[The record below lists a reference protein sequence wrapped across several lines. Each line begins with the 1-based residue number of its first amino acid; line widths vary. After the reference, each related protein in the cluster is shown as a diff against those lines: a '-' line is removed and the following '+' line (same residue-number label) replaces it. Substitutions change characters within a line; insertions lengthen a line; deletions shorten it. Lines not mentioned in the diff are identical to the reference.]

1 MSEITDLIRAVP
13 LFSELDGAEFAAL
26 EQMVETIGSLEGTVL
41 FQRGDA
47 SDSFYVVA
55 LGRADI
61 RIDSETVIPLGPGEF
76 FGEMGV
82 LNSAPRNADALAG
95 EDSIFLKVAKSE
107 FDKLLAMD
115 QGIAGKVM
123 KACLERGKA
132 FSVEAVDAGQASA
145 REILLFYSPR
155 GGAGTTTL
163 ATNFA
168 ARLAHLADENV
179 ALLDADLQFGNCH
192 VLLDSERGADL
203 AQIAGGRAEALTEEE
218 VASLVHELPSKVAL
232 VQSPA
237 KTEEADLV
245 KPAQLVGVAEHL
257 HARYGRLVID
267 TSSTLDERTLAL
279 IDISTKVFLVAE
291 PEIVSLTRIMDCL
304 RLFDLAGL
312 PMSRFEVVLNKTG
325 RGGFAVGDIERI
337 LKRPIYSEVGWD
349 RKTASAAIHDGKSVF
364 EVAKDSPVSVGVAN
378 LARKYL
384 NPFGASEGSDAT
396 LAPKK
401 AGFSFWGLFKD
412 AGEVEPAPRG

>member
-13 LFSELDGAEFAAL
+13 LFAELDDTEFQQL

-41 FQRGDA
+41 FSKGDP

-61 RIDSETVIPLGPGEF
+61 KIDEETVIPLGPGEF

-82 LNSAPRNADALAG
+82 LNSAPRNADAYAG
-95 EDSIFLKVAKSE
+95 EDSIFLKVAKTD

-115 QGIAGKVM
+115 EGIAGKVM

-132 FSVEAVDAGQASA
+132 FSVEAVAPSEASA
-145 REILLFYSPR
+145 RELLLFYSPR
-155 GGAGTTTL
+155 GGAGTTTM
-163 ATNFA
+163 ASNFT
-168 ARLAHLADENV
+168 ARLAHLADEKV

-192 VLLDSERGADL
+192 VLLHADGGADL
-203 AQIAGGRAEALTEEE
+203 AQTAGGRAEPLTEDE
-218 VASLVHELPSKVAL
+218 VKSLVQELPSKVAL
-232 VQSPA
+232 VRSPA

-257 HARYGRLVID
+257 HATYGRLVID

-279 IDISTKVFLVAE
+279 IDVATKVFLVAE

-312 PMSRFEVVLNKTG
+312 PSSRFEVVLNKTG
-325 RGGFAVGDIERI
+325 RGGYATEDIERI
-337 LKRPIYSEVGWD
+337 LKRPVYAEVGWD
-349 RKTASAAIHDGKSVF
+349 RKTANAAIQDGKSVF
-364 EVAKDSPVSVGVAN
+364 EEAKDSPVSVGIAN
-378 LARKYL
+378 LARKWL
-384 NPFGASEGSDAT
+384 NPFGASEGSDLSAP
-396 LAPKK
+396 PKK

-412 AGEVEPAPRG
+412 DGEAEPAPRS